1 VIEEPTREQRI
12 AACLKTIASQPE
24 FPAFSHHIQAVMTAI
39 DDEGASLQ
47 RLTSM
52 VLRDY
57 SLTLRV
63 LQMANSESSH
73 RFGRPVVSV
82 AQSIAL
88 LGTESIRGLAGGA
101 ALYEPGGK
109 ISPGLKEL
117 MLLSLLTASQT
128 RAVAVAVNYPRP
140 EEAYLCGMFRNLG
153 ELLIASY
160 FPRQYAE
167 VLLEMKGS
175 SLGQRGVC
183 LQVLHFT
190 FEELGQATAKQWELP
205 DRVAQ
210 CMGAGGPLHKGAD
223 DTELAVLRAATA
235 FSHALTTAVYRRDP
249 EGSAAR
255 VNRLVLDC
263 FPVLGLRHDQ
273 VNGVLETGIVE
284 TRTTFAA
291 LSAPLDS
298 LRLRRQA
305 EAAASLAAGEPG

>member
-1 VIEEPTREQRI
+1 
-12 AACLKTIASQPE
+12 
-24 FPAFSHHIQAVMTAI
+24 
-39 DDEGASLQ
+39 
-47 RLTSM
+47 
-52 VLRDY
+52 
-57 SLTLRV
+57 
-63 LQMANSESSH
+63 
-73 RFGRPVVSV
+73 
-82 AQSIAL
+82 
-88 LGTESIRGLAGGA
+88 
-101 ALYEPGGK
+101 
-109 ISPGLKEL
+109 
-117 MLLSLLTASQT
+117 
-128 RAVAVAVNYPRP
+128 
-140 EEAYLCGMFRNLG
+140 
-153 ELLIASY
+153 
-160 FPRQYAE
+160 
-167 VLLEMKGS
+167 
-175 SLGQRGVC
+175 
-183 LQVLHFT
+183 LHFT